1 MQQSDA
7 VGHSSSGDSAAD
19 RGGHSRFLTWDH
31 ATLAQF
37 AHEANERVKEM
48 ESDLKAAM
56 AAYRELLRR
65 Q

>member
-1 MQQSDA
+1 MQQRDTT
-7 VGHSSSGDSAAD
+7 GDSSSGSCGAD
-19 RGGHSRFLTWDH
+19 RGGPSRFLTWEH

-37 AHEANERVKEM
+37 AHEANEQNKQLRE
-48 ESDLKAAM
+48 DLKAAM